1 MRLLCRYVGGLACL
15 VAVLALVA
23 CGAGPGSTK
32 TQDPVGFKNIEV
44 RQGSTSEISLVNTF
58 SGSELTYKATSDKPS
73 VATVTVDNEKDTLT
87 VTAVGPGTAT
97 IKVTATDPQE
107 RSHSQDFIVTVPKP
121 PADPVDI
128 LDITSLEEDVTRRI
142 PLGDKF
148 SGANLT
154 YRAESSNER
163 VATVAVAAATLTVT
177 AVGPGTATITVTA
190 TAQGSAPQTKT
201 FTVTVPQP
209 ADEEVAPTVRTGAIT
224 SVDVAQGGT
233 QTVTLSTVF
242 DGANLSYD
250 VSSSPDTV
258 ATASVSSGILTITAV
273 SIGPATITIVATN
286 DAGDATHQIE
296 VTVTAPVTTTPE
308 TPTPTT
314 SDTLTLEIGSPS
326 AKLTLAAGQTLES
339 PPGDGVTV
347 EHSSGE
353 TGNVW
358 FITAKKKG
366 IHTVTILSA
375 GKPTGTITVKVP
387 NRPPVRQDGMSNPN
401 ITLTEHGPDLNTDIY
416 LSSTGAAD
424 DLDDYFSDPDPEDE
438 DVDVAGD
445 ELSYRIENKPSWFLI
460 ETEEGFVKDA
470 NGTALG
476 FLLSYEVLQEVKPS
490 NENSEYEFTVSL
502 HASDREDESTRPVV
516 IEFNVDDTLSIRSV
530 DYNVDQDTTSGNF
543 RDRNKDG
550 AYNNRLEI
558 GPRREVPHKVI
569 FDGVS
574 RSESM
579 TGFVF
584 IENAHAAIPQD
595 DRANSLGTLTI
606 YYRNAGTA
614 DKVVGGTAGT
624 IPSSYQVPGT
634 RYLLVRGSGAVVV
647 EGDAAGSITSEAN
660 PEVAFSLKSSGSGSI
675 IIDYKVWLKR
685 GAVSRDHDDDPS
697 TLEILQTTATEVASR
712 TLQVSVVTCN
722 SPPNL
727 IKACP

>member
-1 MRLLCRYVGGLACL
+1 MSRLCRYAGGLACL
-15 VAVLALVA
+15 VTVLALAA
-23 CGAGPGSTK
+23 CGAGPGST
-32 TQDPVGFKNIEV
+32 TQADAKVIGNIAFQQEETI
-44 RQGSTSEISLVNTF
+44 RRIPLVDKFT
-58 SGSELTYKATSDKPS
+58 GKDLTYTATSDKPTVTTVEVDNDEDILTVTAVGAGTATITVTAKNPKGEAKQSFTVTMPTAPMEIPDFPSLEEDATRTIPLSDKFNGADLTYRATTNNRS
-73 VATVTVDNEKDTLT
+73 VATATVDNTADTLT

-97 IKVTATDPQE
+97 V
-107 RSHSQDFIVTVPKP
+107 
-121 PADPVDI
+121 
-128 LDITSLEEDVTRRI
+128 
-142 PLGDKF
+142 
-148 SGANLT
+148 
-154 YRAESSNER
+154 
-163 VATVAVAAATLTVT
+163 
-177 AVGPGTATITVTA
+177 TVTA
-190 TAQGSAPQTKT
+190 TAQGSATQTKT

-209 ADEEVAPTVRTGAIT
+209 AADEVAPTVRTGART

-250 VSSSPDTV
+250 VSSSATAV
-258 ATASVSSGILTITAV
+258 ATASVSSGILTITAA

-326 AKLTLAAGQTLES
+326 AKLTLAAGQTLEPS
-339 PPGDGVTV
+339 PGDGVTV

-401 ITLTEHGPDLNTDIY
+401 ITLTEHGPDLDTDIY

-424 DLDDYFSDPDPEDE
+424 DIDDYFSDPDPEDE

-470 NGTALG
+470 NGTGPG
-476 FLLSYEVLQEVKPS
+476 FLLSYEVLQEVKPG
-490 NENSEYEFTVSL
+490 NENPDYEFTVSL

-516 IEFNVDDTLSIRSV
+516 IEFNVDTTLSIRSV

-558 GPRREVPHKVI
+558 GPRREVTHKVI

-595 DRANSLGTLTI
+595 DRANSLGLTI

-647 EGDAAGSITSEAN
+647 EGDAVGSITSEAN

-685 GAVSRDHDDDPS
+685 GAVSRDHDDDPN
-697 TLEILQTTATEVASR
+697 TMKILQTTATEVASR